1 MKVLVTAVG
10 GDLAQSVVKCL
21 KDSKYRPFVVGCD
34 CNPYAGGRGDV
45 DIFFQAPPVNQSQD
59 YQDFLGDVISRQK
72 IQYVFPLSE
81 QEIHFYHA
89 HRDIFSGIPVHFVVQ
104 SAPLI
109 ETFMDKYKTV
119 QYFKSF
125 GLPFPET
132 WLPEEYEGQS
142 DFPLILKKRSGSG
155 ARGLILIRDAEELRF
170 QLSRQKNMVIQ
181 EYLPGED
188 NEFTSGLFSDGRNK
202 LSITFKRQLAPGG
215 FSRQVELVENE
226 RITSFPS
233 QVAEVLDFQGSL
245 NVQFRLTESGC
256 VPLEINPRF
265 SSTVYFRHLFG
276 FKDVEWTLDYFEGN
290 TIDYKGPIRKGVGVR
305 TFSETLFSEEPEE

>member
-21 KDSKYRPFVVGCD
+21 KDSKYKPVVVGCD
-34 CNPYAGGRGDV
+34 SNPYAGGRGDV
-45 DIFFQAPPVNQSQD
+45 DVFFQAPPVSQANA
-59 YQDFLGDVISRQK
+59 YQEFLEEVISRQK
-72 IQYVFPLSE
+72 IRYVFPLCE
-81 QEIHFYHA
+81 PEILFYHSR
-89 HRDIFSGIPVHFVVQ
+89 RDVFSGSSACFVAQ
-104 SAPLI
+104 SAPLVD
-109 ETFMDKYKTV
+109 TFMDKYKTV

-125 GLPFPET
+125 GLPFPQT

-155 ARGLILIRDAEELRF
+155 GRGLILIRDAEELRF
-170 QLSRQKNMVIQ
+170 HLFRQKNMVIQ

-226 RITSFPS
+226 RITSFPRRI
-233 QVAEVLDFQGSL
+233 ADVLDFRGSL
-245 NVQFRLTESGC
+245 NVQFRLTERGC

-265 SSTVYFRHLFG
+265 SSTVYFRHCFG
-276 FKDVEWTLDYFEGN
+276 FKDVEWSLDILEGKA
-290 TIDYKGPIRKGVGVR
+290 IEYKGPIRKGVGVR
-305 TFSETLFSEEPEE
+305 IFSEIFFDSV